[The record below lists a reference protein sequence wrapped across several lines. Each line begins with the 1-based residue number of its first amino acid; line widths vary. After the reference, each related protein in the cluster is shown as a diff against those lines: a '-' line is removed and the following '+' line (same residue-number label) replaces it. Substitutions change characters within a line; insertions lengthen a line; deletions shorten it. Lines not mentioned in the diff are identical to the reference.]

1 MPFRFKHQAERKG
14 RVEGVGNEPATLAEA
29 GLVVGLVTPSFLVSP
44 AFFAFAR
51 RGRGPHAEG
60 SRRIAQ
66 QELRVNDRIRI
77 PRVRVVGSDGSQV
90 GILETKAALDM
101 AMEQDLDLVEVAPQA
116 DPPVCRIMDYGKYK
130 YEQAVRKKEGRKKQ
144 SLVVVKEM
152 KMRPKID
159 RHDYETKKGHVVR
172 FLEAGAKVKVTI
184 MFRGRET
191 VHPELGQ
198 RLLDRLSE
206 EVEELAKVDTPP
218 KLDGRNMTM
227 VLSPHKDAAPRK
239 PQQQQSTRSK
249 RNTQSAPPKEAA
261 EAPTE
266 EAPEK
271 TSRPIRVTRAE
282 GG

>member
-1 MPFRFKHQAERKG
+1 
-14 RVEGVGNEPATLAEA
+14 
-29 GLVVGLVTPSFLVSP
+29 LVSP
-44 AFFAFAR
+44 AFFASGQTR
-51 RGRGPHAEG
+51 RDEGEKDGR
-60 SRRIAQ
+60 SFRIAQ

-77 PRVRVVGSDGSQV
+77 PRVRVVGSDGSQI
-90 GILETKAALDM
+90 GILDTKEALAM

-130 YEQAVRKKEGRKKQ
+130 YEQAVQKKEARKKQ

-159 RHDYETKKGHVVR
+159 THDYETKKGHVIR
-172 FLEAGAKVKVTI
+172 FLQQGAKVKMTI

-198 RLLDRLSE
+198 RLLDRLAG
-206 EVEELAKVDTPP
+206 EVSDIAKVDTPP

-227 VLSPHKDAAPRK
+227 VLSPHKDSVHSK
-239 PQQQQSTRSK
+239 PQQQQQPTRAR
-249 RNTQSAPPKEAA
+249 RNTQSRPPKQER
-261 EAPTE
+261 EAPVE
-266 EAPEK
+266 EEQEK
-271 TSRPIRVTRAE
+271 EPVRPIKITRAE